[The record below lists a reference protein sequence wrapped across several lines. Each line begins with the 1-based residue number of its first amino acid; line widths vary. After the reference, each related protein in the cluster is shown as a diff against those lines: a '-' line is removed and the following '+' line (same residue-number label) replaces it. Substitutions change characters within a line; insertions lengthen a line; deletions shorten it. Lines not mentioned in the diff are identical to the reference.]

1 MKPSHLYTCLA
12 LLGLVGALGCK
23 SSEPAADAAPPVEDQ
38 LVADAT
44 GLPLDA
50 TPPVADQAPLTS
62 YKVAAVQ
69 YGGEYA
75 QVAGCGNDLCALS
88 SLIKDARKNGAQL
101 AVVPEYSVDQSKS
114 EAAPAVGASPATDA
128 TWAEGTII
136 KTFAKLAVEQK
147 LTVAFNLITEDAGKL
162 YNTNLA
168 IGADGKVLARHFKF
182 QLFGSEA
189 SQLTPGPSIEHAF
202 FQTPAGK
209 AGLLVCAD
217 VQCIIVAAISG
228 KMVETQDCSALAIS
242 LLKDYF
248 SVAKKPDLILLSS
261 VWTVGGATNPW
272 GSLNVQSAVAKN
284 GQAYVVAANTTG
296 GQGKGGGIYKP
307 DGTAIVQDASGKPLV
322 LYAEIP
328 LKK

>member
-1 MKPSHLYTCLA
+1 MTHRIARNTLLA
-12 LLGLVGALGCK
+12 VVLVVAAGCK
-23 SSEPAADAAPPVEDQ
+23 SSEPAADAAPPVD
-38 LVADAT
+38 D
-44 GLPLDA
+44 LPTVDLA
-50 TPPVADQAPLTS
+50 PPAPDSKLSPDQAPRTS
-62 YKVAAVQ
+62 FKVAAVQ
-69 YGGEYA
+69 YGGEYS
-75 QVAGCGNDLCALS
+75 QVAGCTNDLCALS
-88 SLIKDARKNGAQL
+88 SLIKDAKKNAAEL
-101 AVVPEYSVDQSKS
+101 AVVPEYSVEQTKS
-114 EAAPAVGASPATDA
+114 ESAPTVGDSPATDA
-128 TWAEGTII
+128 KWAEGTIT
-136 KTFAKLAVEQK
+136 KTFAKLAAEQK
-147 LTVAFNLITEDAGKL
+147 LTIAFNLITEEAGKL

-168 IGADGKVLARHFKF
+168 VGADGKVLARHFKF

-189 SQLTPGPSIEHAF
+189 SQLTPGPSIDHAF

-217 VQCIIVAAISG
+217 VQCIIVASITG

-284 GQAYVVAANTTG
+284 GQAHVVAANTTG

-307 DGTAIVQDASGKPLV
+307 DGTAIVQDASGKPMV
-322 LYAEIP
+322 LYAELP